1 MRDDGTEGKNM
12 ETENKKT
19 IVVTGGSDGIGAAAA
34 RALVGAGHRVI
45 LVGRN
50 PEKTEKIAAELG
62 CPYHL
67 ADYAKLSD
75 VVRLASELS
84 QYDRIDVLAN
94 NAGGAQKERTLTE
107 DGFERTF
114 QINLLAQFL
123 LTRLLLDKLAASR
136 ATVIQ
141 TASIAANLFGADFD
155 PADPESERDYAPF
168 RAYGR
173 AKLCDILFTREL
185 QRRYGD
191 RGIAAVA
198 FEPGVVRTN
207 FASEST
213 RFVRFC
219 YHTPLKY
226 LFTISPK
233 RSARRLTRLALGAPG
248 KDFAPGEVYSFKKPL
263 RLKFA
268 DPDGSAAASL
278 WSACETRL
286 ARFF

>member
-1 MRDDGTEGKNM
+1 M
-12 ETENKKT
+12 ESTARKT
-19 IVVTGGSDGIGAAAA
+19 IVITGASDGIGAAAA
-34 RALVGAGHRVI
+34 RALFRMGHRVI
-45 LVGRN
+45 IVGRN
-50 PEKTEKIAAELG
+50 PEKTARIAAELG

-67 ADYAKLSD
+67 ADYARLSD
-75 VVRLASELS
+75 VARLASELER
-84 QYDRIDVLAN
+84 YDKIDVLAN
-94 NAGGAQKERTLTE
+94 NAGGAQKERRLTE

-114 QINLLAQFL
+114 QINLLAPYL

-155 PADPESERDYAPF
+155 PADPESERNYTPF

-185 QRRYGD
+185 HKRYGD
-191 RGIAAVA
+191 RGISAVA

-207 FASEST
+207 FGSEST
-213 RFVRFC
+213 SFVRFC

-226 LFTISPK
+226 LFTISPEK
-233 RSARRLTRLALGAPG
+233 SARRLVRLAVGAPG
-248 KDFAPGEVYSFKKPL
+248 TDFQPGEVYGAKKPY
-263 RLKFA
+263 RLKFR

-278 WSACETRL
+278 FAACETRL
-286 ARFF
+286 SAFL

>member
-1 MRDDGTEGKNM
+1 MENEG
-12 ETENKKT
+12 KKT
-19 IVVTGGSDGIGAAAA
+19 IVITGGSDGIGYAAA
-34 RALVGAGHRVI
+34 RALKKAGHHVI
-45 LVGRN
+45 IVGRN
-50 PEKTEKIAAELG
+50 PEKTARVANEL
-62 CPYHL
+62 CVPYHL
-67 ADYAKLSD
+67 SDYARLSD
-75 VVRLASELS
+75 VVRLAGELNA
-84 QYDRIDVLAN
+84 YDRIDVLAN
-94 NAGGAQKERTLTE
+94 NAGGAQKERKLTE

-114 QINLLAQFL
+114 QINLLAPFL
-123 LTRLLLDKLAASR
+123 LTNLLLDKLAASH

-155 PADPESERDYAPF
+155 PADPESEKLYTPF

-207 FASEST
+207 FGSESVA
-213 RFVRFC
+213 FVRFC

-226 LFTISPK
+226 LFTISPEK
-233 RSARRLTRLALGAPG
+233 SARRLTRLALGAPAV
-248 KDFAPGEVYSFKKPL
+248 DFAPGEVYSYQKPL
-263 RLKFA
+263 KLKFR

-278 WSACETRL
+278 WSACATRL
-286 ARFF
+286 AAWINS

>member
-1 MRDDGTEGKNM
+1 MENEG
-12 ETENKKT
+12 KKT
-19 IVVTGGSDGIGAAAA
+19 IVITGGSDGIGAAAA
-34 RALVGAGHRVI
+34 RALVKAGQNVI

-50 PEKTEKIAAELG
+50 PEKTKRTADELG
-62 CPYHL
+62 CQFHL

-75 VVRLASELS
+75 VVRLAGELNA
-84 QYDRIDVLAN
+84 YERIDVLAN
-94 NAGGAQKERTLTE
+94 NAGGAQNERKLTE

-114 QINLLAQFL
+114 QINVLAQFL
-123 LTRLLLDKLAASR
+123 LTRLLLDKLAASN

-141 TASIAANLFGADFD
+141 TASIAANLFGSDFD
-155 PADPESERDYAPF
+155 SADPESENDYTPF

-185 QRRYGD
+185 QRRYGET
-191 RGIAAVA
+191 GINAVA

-207 FASEST
+207 FGSEST
-213 RFVRFC
+213 AFVNFC

-226 LFTISPK
+226 LFTISPEK
-233 RSARRLTRLALGAPG
+233 SARRLTRLALGTPAV
-248 KDFAPGEVYSFKKPL
+248 DFVPGEVYSYKKPL

-286 ARFF
+286 

>member
-1 MRDDGTEGKNM
+1 MENEGR
-12 ETENKKT
+12 KT

-34 RALVGAGHRVI
+34 RALVKAGQNVI

-50 PEKTEKIAAELG
+50 PEKTARVAGELG
-62 CPYHL
+62 VPYHL
-67 ADYAKLSD
+67 SDYARLSD
-75 VVRLASELS
+75 VVRLAGELNA
-84 QYDRIDVLAN
+84 YDRIDVLAN
-94 NAGGAQKERTLTE
+94 NAGGAQKERKLTE

-114 QINLLAQFL
+114 QINVLAPFL
-123 LTRLLLDKLAASR
+123 LTNLLLGKLSASH

-155 PADPESERDYAPF
+155 PADPENEKDYTPF

-191 RGIAAVA
+191 SGIAAVA

-207 FASEST
+207 FGSESVA
-213 RFVRFC
+213 FVRFC

-226 LFTISPK
+226 LFTISPEK
-233 RSARRLTRLALGAPG
+233 SARRLTRLALGAPG
-248 KDFAPGEVYSFKKPL
+248 ADFAPGEVYSYKKPL
-263 RLKFA
+263 KLKFR
-268 DPDGSAAASL
+268 DPDGSAARSL
-278 WSACETRL
+278 WDACTTRL
-286 ARFF
+286 ASYL

>member
-1 MRDDGTEGKNM
+1 MENDGR
-12 ETENKKT
+12 KT
-19 IVVTGGSDGIGAAAA
+19 IVITGGSDGIGYAAA
-34 RALVGAGHRVI
+34 RALVKAGQNVI
-45 LVGRN
+45 IAGRN
-50 PEKTEKIAAELG
+50 PEKTARAAGELG
-62 CPYHL
+62 VPYHL
-67 ADYAKLSD
+67 SDYARLSD
-75 VVRLASELS
+75 VVRLADELN

-94 NAGGAQKERTLTE
+94 NAGGAQKERKLTE

-123 LTRLLLDKLAASR
+123 LTNLLLDKLAASH

-155 PADPESERDYAPF
+155 PADPESEKLYTPF

-173 AKLCDILFTREL
+173 AKLEDILFTREL

-191 RGIAAVA
+191 RGICAVA

-207 FASEST
+207 FGSESVA
-213 RFVRFC
+213 FVRFC

-226 LFTISPK
+226 LFTISPEK
-233 RSARRLTRLALGAPG
+233 SARRLTRLALGAPG
-248 KDFAPGEVYSFKKPL
+248 ADFTPGEVYSYKKPL
-263 RLKFA
+263 ELKFR

-278 WSACETRL
+278 WSACTSRL
-286 ARFF
+286 TPYL

>member
-1 MRDDGTEGKNM
+1 MENEG
-12 ETENKKT
+12 KKT
-19 IVVTGGSDGIGAAAA
+19 IVITGGSDGIGAAAA
-34 RALVGAGHRVI
+34 RALVKAGQNVI

-50 PEKTEKIAAELG
+50 PEKTKRTADELG
-62 CPYHL
+62 CPFHL
-67 ADYAKLSD
+67 ADYARLSD
-75 VVRLASELS
+75 VVRLAGELNA
-84 QYDRIDVLAN
+84 YERIDVLAN
-94 NAGGAQKERTLTE
+94 NAGGAQNERKLTE

-114 QINLLAQFL
+114 QINVLAQFL
-123 LTRLLLDKLAASR
+123 LTRLLLDKLAASN

-141 TASIAANLFGADFD
+141 TASIAANLFGSDFD
-155 PADPESERDYAPF
+155 PADPESENDYTSF

-191 RGIAAVA
+191 RGINAVA

-207 FASEST
+207 FGSEST
-213 RFVRFC
+213 AFVNFC

-226 LFTISPK
+226 LFTISPEK
-233 RSARRLTRLALGAPG
+233 SARRLTRLALGAPAV
-248 KDFAPGEVYSFKKPL
+248 DFVPGEVYSYKKPL
-263 RLKFA
+263 RLKFR

-286 ARFF
+286 KGYL

>member
-1 MRDDGTEGKNM
+1 MENEG
-12 ETENKKT
+12 KKT
-19 IVVTGGSDGIGAAAA
+19 IVITGGSDGIGAAAA
-34 RALVGAGHRVI
+34 RALVKAGQNVI

-50 PEKTEKIAAELG
+50 PEKTKRTADELG
-62 CPYHL
+62 CPFHL

-75 VVRLASELS
+75 VVRLAGELNA
-84 QYDRIDVLAN
+84 YERIDVLAN
-94 NAGGAQKERTLTE
+94 NAGGAQNERKLTE

-123 LTRLLLDKLAASR
+123 LTRLLLDKLAASN

-141 TASIAANLFGADFD
+141 TASIAANLFGSDFD
-155 PADPESERDYAPF
+155 PADPESENDYTPF

-191 RGIAAVA
+191 RGINAVA

-207 FASEST
+207 FGSEST
-213 RFVRFC
+213 AFVNFC

-226 LFTISPK
+226 LFTISPEK
-233 RSARRLTRLALGAPG
+233 SARRLTRLALGAPAV
-248 KDFAPGEVYSFKKPL
+248 DFVPGEVYSYKKPL
-263 RLKFA
+263 KLKFR

-278 WSACETRL
+278 WSACETRIEPFL
-286 ARFF
+286 

>member
-1 MRDDGTEGKNM
+1 MENDGR
-12 ETENKKT
+12 KT
-19 IVVTGGSDGIGAAAA
+19 IVITGGSDGIGYAAA
-34 RALVGAGHRVI
+34 RALVKAGQNVI

-50 PEKTEKIAAELG
+50 PEKTARVANELG
-62 CPYHL
+62 VPYHL
-67 ADYAKLSD
+67 ADYSRLSD
-75 VVRLASELS
+75 VVRLAGELNA
-84 QYDRIDVLAN
+84 YDRIDVLAN
-94 NAGGAQKERTLTE
+94 NAGGAQRERKLTD

-123 LTRLLLDKLAASR
+123 LTRLLLDKLAASN

-155 PADPESERDYAPF
+155 PADPESENGYTSF

-191 RGIAAVA
+191 RGLCAVA

-207 FASEST
+207 FGSEAG

-226 LFTISPK
+226 LFTISPEK
-233 RSARRLTRLALGAPG
+233 SARRLTRLALGAPG
-248 KDFAPGEVYSFKKPL
+248 ADFTPGEVYSFKKLL
-263 RLKFA
+263 RLKFRDA
-268 DPDGSAAASL
+268 DGSAAASL
-278 WSACETRL
+278 WDACEARL
-286 ARFF
+286 TPWL

>member
-1 MRDDGTEGKNM
+1 MENEG
-12 ETENKKT
+12 KKT
-19 IVVTGGSDGIGAAAA
+19 IVITGGSDGIGAAAA
-34 RALVGAGHRVI
+34 RALVKAGQNVI

-50 PEKTEKIAAELG
+50 PEKTKRTADELG
-62 CPYHL
+62 CQFHL

-75 VVRLASELS
+75 VVRLAGELNA
-84 QYDRIDVLAN
+84 YERIDVLAN
-94 NAGGAQKERTLTE
+94 NAGGAQDERKLTE

-114 QINLLAQFL
+114 QINVLAQFL
-123 LTRLLLDKLAASR
+123 LTRLLLDKLAASN

-141 TASIAANLFGADFD
+141 TASIAANLFGSDFD
-155 PADPESERDYAPF
+155 SADPESENDYTPF

-191 RGIAAVA
+191 RGINAVA

-233 RSARRLTRLALGAPG
+233 RSARRLTRLA
-248 KDFAPGEVYSFKKPL
+248 PL
-263 RLKFA
+263 CQGIVLHIIFSSCSSRM
-268 DPDGSAAASL
+268 SAAGLTPGPSPAGS
-278 WSACETRL
+278 S
-286 ARFF
+286 

>member
-1 MRDDGTEGKNM
+1 M
-12 ETENKKT
+12 ETKT
-19 IVVTGGSDGIGAAAA
+19 IVVTGASDGIGAAAA
-34 RALVGAGHRVI
+34 RALAKDGHRVI

-50 PEKTEKIAAELG
+50 PEKTKKIADELG
-62 CPYHL
+62 APYHL

-75 VVRLASELS
+75 VVRLAAELS

-94 NAGGAQKERTLTE
+94 NAGGAQRERSLTG

-155 PADPESERDYAPF
+155 PADPESENGYTPF

-173 AKLCDILFTREL
+173 AKLGDILFTREL

-191 RGIAAVA
+191 RGLSAVA

-207 FASEST
+207 FGAEST
-213 RFVRFC
+213 SFVRFC

-226 LFTISPK
+226 LFTISPEK
-233 RSARRLTRLALGAPG
+233 SARRLTRLALGVPAV
-248 KDFAPGEVYSFKKPL
+248 DFAPGEVYSFKKPL
-263 RLKFA
+263 KLKFS
-268 DPDGSAAASL
+268 DPDGSAAAAL
-278 WSACETRL
+278 WSACESRL
-286 ARFF
+286 AAFL

>member
-1 MRDDGTEGKNM
+1 MENDGR
-12 ETENKKT
+12 KT
-19 IVVTGGSDGIGAAAA
+19 IVITGGSDGIGYAAA
-34 RALVGAGHRVI
+34 RALVKAGQNVI
-45 LVGRN
+45 IVGRN
-50 PEKTEKIAAELG
+50 PEKTARVANELG
-62 CPYHL
+62 VPYHL
-67 ADYAKLSD
+67 SDYARLSD
-75 VVRLASELS
+75 VVRLADELN

-94 NAGGAQKERTLTE
+94 NAGGAQKERKLTE

-123 LTRLLLDKLAASR
+123 LTNLLLDKLAASH

-155 PADPESERDYAPF
+155 PADPESEKLYTPF

-191 RGIAAVA
+191 RGICAVA

-207 FASEST
+207 FGSESVA
-213 RFVRFC
+213 FVRFC

-226 LFTISPK
+226 LFTISPEK
-233 RSARRLTRLALGAPG
+233 SARRLTRLALGAPG
-248 KDFAPGEVYSFKKPL
+248 ADFTPGEVYSCKKPL
-263 RLKFA
+263 KLKFR
-268 DPDGSAAASL
+268 DPDGEAARIL
-278 WSACETRL
+278 WDACESRL
-286 ARFF
+286 APVL

>member
-1 MRDDGTEGKNM
+1 MENEGR
-12 ETENKKT
+12 KT

-34 RALVGAGHRVI
+34 RALVKAGHHVI

-50 PEKTEKIAAELG
+50 PEKTARVAGELG
-62 CPYHL
+62 VPYHL
-67 ADYAKLSD
+67 SDYARLSD
-75 VVRLASELS
+75 VVRLAGELNA
-84 QYDRIDVLAN
+84 YDRIDVLAN
-94 NAGGAQKERTLTE
+94 NAGGAQKERKLTE

-114 QINLLAQFL
+114 QINVLAPFL
-123 LTRLLLDKLAASR
+123 LTNLLLGKLSASH

-155 PADPESERDYAPF
+155 PADPESENDYTPF

-191 RGIAAVA
+191 SGITAVA

-207 FASEST
+207 FGSEST
-213 RFVRFC
+213 AFVRFC

-233 RSARRLTRLALGAPG
+233 KSARRLTRLALGAPAV
-248 KDFAPGEVYSFKKPL
+248 DFTPGEVYSYKKPL
-263 RLKFA
+263 RLKFR

-278 WSACETRL
+278 WSACETRI
-286 ARFF
+286 AGGI

>member
-1 MRDDGTEGKNM
+1 MENEG
-12 ETENKKT
+12 KKT
-19 IVVTGGSDGIGAAAA
+19 IVITGGSDGIGAAAA

-50 PEKTEKIAAELG
+50 PEKTKKVAAELG

-75 VVRLASELS
+75 VARLAGELNA
-84 QYDRIDVLAN
+84 YERIDVLAN

-114 QINLLAQFL
+114 QINLLAPFL
-123 LTRLLLDKLAASR
+123 LTRLLLDKLASSR

-155 PADPESERDYAPF
+155 PADPESEKNYTPF

-173 AKLCDILFTREL
+173 AKLGDILFTREL
-185 QRRYGD
+185 QRRCGD
-191 RGIAAVA
+191 RGICAAA

-207 FASEST
+207 FGAEST
-213 RFVRFC
+213 AFVNFC

-233 RSARRLTRLALGAPG
+233 RSARRLTRLALGTPAV
-248 KDFAPGEVYSFKKPL
+248 DFAPGEVYSYKKPL
-263 RLKFA
+263 RLKFR
-268 DPDGSAAASL
+268 DPDGAAAAAL
-278 WSACETRL
+278 WTACETRL
-286 ARFF
+286 APFL

>member
-1 MRDDGTEGKNM
+1 M

-50 PEKTEKIAAELG
+50 PEKTKRIADELG

-67 ADYAKLSD
+67 ADYARLSD
-75 VVRLASELS
+75 VARLAGELS
-84 QYDRIDVLAN
+84 QYDSIDVLAN
-94 NAGGAQKERTLTE
+94 NAGGAQKERSLTE

-123 LTRLLLDKLAASR
+123 LTRLLLDKLSASR

-155 PADPESERDYAPF
+155 PADPESENGYTPF

-185 QRRYGD
+185 QRRYGE
-191 RGIAAVA
+191 RGITAVA

-207 FASEST
+207 FGSEST
-213 RFVRFC
+213 AFVRFC

-226 LFTISPK
+226 LFTISPAK
-233 RSARRLTRLALGAPG
+233 SARRLTRLAEGVPG
-248 KDFAPGEVYSFKKPL
+248 SDFVPGEVYSYKKPL
-263 RLKFA
+263 KLKFA
-268 DPDGSAAASL
+268 DPDGSAARSL
-278 WSACETRL
+278 WDKCEAMLSAFL
-286 ARFF
+286 

>member
-1 MRDDGTEGKNM
+1 MENEG
-12 ETENKKT
+12 KKT
-19 IVVTGGSDGIGAAAA
+19 IVITGGSDGIGAAAA
-34 RALVGAGHRVI
+34 RALVKAGQNVI

-50 PEKTEKIAAELG
+50 PEKTKRIADELG
-62 CPYHL
+62 CPFHL

-75 VVRLASELS
+75 VVRLAGELNA
-84 QYDRIDVLAN
+84 YERIDVLAN
-94 NAGGAQKERTLTE
+94 NAGGAQKERKLTE

-114 QINLLAQFL
+114 QINVLAQFL
-123 LTRLLLDKLAASR
+123 LTRLLLDKLAASN

-141 TASIAANLFGADFD
+141 TASIAANLFGSDFD
-155 PADPESERDYAPF
+155 PADPESENDYTPF

-185 QRRYGD
+185 QRRYGET
-191 RGIAAVA
+191 GINAVA

-207 FASEST
+207 FGSEST
-213 RFVRFC
+213 AFVNFC

-226 LFTISPK
+226 LFTISPEK
-233 RSARRLTRLALGAPG
+233 SARRLTRLALGAPAV
-248 KDFAPGEVYSFKKPL
+248 DFVPGEVYSYKKPL
-263 RLKFA
+263 RLKFR

-286 ARFF
+286 AAFL

>member
-1 MRDDGTEGKNM
+1 MENDGR
-12 ETENKKT
+12 KT
-19 IVVTGGSDGIGAAAA
+19 IVITGGSDGIGYAAA
-34 RALVGAGHRVI
+34 RALVKAGQNVI
-45 LVGRN
+45 IVGRN
-50 PEKTEKIAAELG
+50 PEKTARVANELG
-62 CPYHL
+62 VPYHL
-67 ADYAKLSD
+67 SDYARLSD
-75 VVRLASELS
+75 VVRLADELN

-94 NAGGAQKERTLTE
+94 NAGGAQKERKLTE

-123 LTRLLLDKLAASR
+123 LTNLLLDKLAASH

-155 PADPESERDYAPF
+155 PADPESEKLYTPF

-191 RGIAAVA
+191 RGICAVA

-207 FASEST
+207 FGSESVA
-213 RFVRFC
+213 FVRFC

-226 LFTISPK
+226 LFTISPEK
-233 RSARRLTRLALGAPG
+233 SARRLTRLALGAPG
-248 KDFAPGEVYSFKKPL
+248 ADFAPGEVYSYKKPL
-263 RLKFA
+263 KLKFR

-278 WSACETRL
+278 WDACTTRL
-286 ARFF
+286 ASYL